1 MAEPRSP
8 ILEMAVGSARDA
20 RGVADGRYSTLVCS
34 IFMLN
39 MVLGT
44 GPLTLPYA
52 FKQAGL
58 LLGAVFLGVMMSFS
72 FITATFVIEGL
83 AMANRLKCSAGKTLE
98 EGSECSAGAAH
109 SDDSTQESTLSAQQE
124 VQEEIVERFEIGK
137 IAEAVMP
144 PRLRTLSY
152 LVLILY
158 AYGVLT
164 VYVISGCAS
173 VAKEV
178 GTIRGID
185 PYRPLLCCFV
195 LLVSPICLLDFQR
208 TRPLQIFIGIAR
220 VATVFLMILVMVR
233 YNWLRP
239 AEETRRKLADIP
251 LWNPAGLPSLFGNA
265 AFTFMIHHSIP
276 GLVFPLR
283 RHQASHRAIAC
294 TYVFSYGLYLAL
306 CGLALLSFGDV
317 TWEECENTP
326 SHPCEIHGLFNTN
339 FSSADYQWAAK
350 FVVLYPILVVSV
362 FPLVAITLRNNLKAF
377 CGWPSTASSS
387 LDVHNLLFTLL
398 AIGPPFAVATITRDV
413 QVVMKYVGCYFGL
426 GLMFLVPSLIFL
438 YSRRAAADTAL
449 GLPSLRAP
457 VGGRAAAWGT
467 LAAFGAAVVFNTVSL
482 AAGD

>member
-1 MAEPRSP
+1 MGPLSTGMAEPRSP

-109 SDDSTQESTLSAQQE
+109 SDDSTQESILSAQQE

-208 TRPLQIFIGIAR
+208 TRPLQ
-220 VATVFLMILVMVR
+220 
-233 YNWLRP
+233 
-239 AEETRRKLADIP
+239 RKLADIP